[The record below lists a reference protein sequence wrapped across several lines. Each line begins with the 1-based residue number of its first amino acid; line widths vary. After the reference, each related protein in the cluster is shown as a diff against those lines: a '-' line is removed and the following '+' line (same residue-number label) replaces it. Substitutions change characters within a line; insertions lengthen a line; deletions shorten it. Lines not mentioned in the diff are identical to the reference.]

1 MKEKVELL
9 ERTIARH
16 DDQIASLFQKVD
28 SVNGHLIDIQ
38 KSLDQIKY
46 IGVGMVF
53 YFIITEVGFIEGLKL
68 AS

>member
-1 MKEKVELL
+1 MKEKVELI

-16 DDQIASLFQKVD
+16 DEQIARLFSKVD
-28 SVNGHLIDIQ
+28 SVNSHLIDIQ

-46 IGVGMVF
+46 VGIGMLF
-53 YFIITEVGFIEGLKL
+53 YFVISEIGFIEGLKL

>member
-1 MKEKVELL
+1 MKEKVELI

-16 DDQIASLFQKVD
+16 DEQIARLFSKVD
-28 SVNGHLIDIQ
+28 SVNQHLIDIQ

-46 IGVGMVF
+46 LGLGMLA
-53 YFIITEVGFIEGLKL
+53 YFVISEIGFIEGLKL

>member
-1 MKEKVELL
+1 MKEKVELI

-16 DDQIASLFQKVD
+16 DEQIARLFSKVD
-28 SVNGHLIDIQ
+28 SVNQHLIDIQ

-46 IGVGMVF
+46 LGLGMLA
-53 YFIITEVGFIEGLKL
+53 YFVISEVGFIEGLKL